1 MTPVTASLGAYL
13 LRRLL
18 VAVVFVLFVSSSAF
32 VLARLAPG
40 DAATE
45 LVLSHV
51 SQNTIEQTR
60 ARLGLDQ
67 PIAVQLGR
75 WLAGLA
81 QFDLGESSLFNQ
93 PVSQLLRQGAGYT
106 ALLASVA
113 LGLATIIA
121 LPLGLLTGARP
132 RGALSRVVTPISL
145 ALVACPPLVGALVLL
160 WLALA
165 TGWLPIA
172 PGNLVVPALALSL
185 PLAAMIE
192 RLQSQATSEAL
203 AAPDLAAAAARGVPP
218 SRLLWIHAARQSLR
232 PVLGIFGIVIGS
244 LFSGSLAVE
253 YVTSWPGLGRLTY
266 DAIINRDAFLVA
278 GCALAGGILIAAG
291 NVAADLARALVDPRL
306 RERA

>member
-1 MTPVTASLGAYL
+1 MTPSLGAYL
-13 LRRLL
+13 LRRLG
-18 VAVVFVLFVSSSAF
+18 VGVVFVLIVSSSAF
-32 VLARLAPG
+32 VLTRLAPG
-40 DAATE
+40 DPATE
-45 LVLSHV
+45 LALSHV
-51 SQNTIEQTR
+51 NQNTIAQTR

-67 PIAVQLGR
+67 PIVVQLGR
-75 WLAGLA
+75 WFAGLA
-81 QFDLGESSLFNQ
+81 RLDLGESSLYSQ
-93 PVSQLLRQGAGYT
+93 PVNGLLRQRAGFT

-113 LGLATIIA
+113 LVLASIVA
-121 LPLGLLTGARP
+121 VPLGLLTGARP
-132 RGALSRVVTPISL
+132 RGLLSRVVTPISL

-160 WLALA
+160 WFALA
-165 TGWLPIA
+165 TGWVPIA

-203 AAPDLAAAAARGVPP
+203 AAPDLTAAAARGVPP
-218 SRLLWIHAARQSLR
+218 SRLLWIHAARQSMR

-278 GCALAGGILIAAG
+278 GCALVGGVLIATG
-291 NVAADLARALVDPRL
+291 NVVADLARAVVDPRV

>member
-1 MTPVTASLGAYL
+1 MTASLGAYL
-13 LRRLL
+13 LRRLV
-18 VAVVFVLFVSSSAF
+18 VAAVFVLFVSSSAF
-32 VLARLAPG
+32 VLTRLAPG

-45 LVLSHV
+45 LALSHV
-51 SQNTIEQTR
+51 SPRTIAQKR
-60 ARLGLDQ
+60 ARWGLDQ
-67 PIAVQLGR
+67 PIVVQLGH
-75 WLAGLA
+75 WLGGLA
-81 QFDLGESSLFNQ
+81 QFDLGESSQFDQ
-93 PVSQLLRQGAGYT
+93 PVAGLLRPRAADT

-113 LGLATIIA
+113 LVIATVVA
-121 LPLGLLTGARP
+121 LPIGLLTGARP
-132 RGALSRVVTPISL
+132 RGVLSRIVTPISL

-160 WLALA
+160 AIALS

-218 SRLLWIHAARQSLR
+218 ARLLWTHAARQSMR

-266 DAIINRDAFLVA
+266 DAVINRDAFLVA
-278 GCALAGGILIAAG
+278 GCALAGGLLIAAG
-291 NVAADLARALVDPRL
+291 NVAADLARAVVDPRV